1 MLGLASNYP
10 SGGAL
15 SPLWAGPEYL
25 PVRTQAR
32 TLSKLQVATG
42 AVLHGHD
49 ARTTAG
55 DTPSLPPPAGLG
67 QPAPRL
73 PLEVMREPESA
84 GWCTDYLGSTRLEV
98 VVEKLRQVS
107 ISGCA
112 EVYTIDR
119 PKNEKGNSG

>member
-55 DTPSLPPPAGLG
+55 FPFATTVTERWSTHRATRRTRFFASSRVKRSSPSCPAAAKKRLLP
-67 QPAPRL
+67 
-73 PLEVMREPESA
+73 S
-84 GWCTDYLGSTRLEV
+84 
-98 VVEKLRQVS
+98 
-107 ISGCA
+107 
-112 EVYTIDR
+112 
-119 PKNEKGNSG
+119 